1 MMEFQHSKV
10 LICSLYGHAG
20 DVNGRA
26 LIFEAAAFAHLC
38 DVPWIILGDFNATE
52 DSQDVAP
59 LFS

>member
-1 MMEFQHSKV
+1 MAMLGMLTEEHSFSK
-10 LICSLYGHAG
+10 LRPLL
-20 DVNGRA
+20 N
-26 LIFEAAAFAHLC
+26 LC